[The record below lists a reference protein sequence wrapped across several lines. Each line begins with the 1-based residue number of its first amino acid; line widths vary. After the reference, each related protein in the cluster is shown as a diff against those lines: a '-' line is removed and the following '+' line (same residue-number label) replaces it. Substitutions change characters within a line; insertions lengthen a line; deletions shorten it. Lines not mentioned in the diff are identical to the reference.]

1 MIFKFYVKIFLLNN
15 CVSVV
20 FLKSCNGGNKKLLL
34 KWKKKIDNKN
44 VLLRIVVGEMSL
56 FFLYLRVVVF
66 ILI

>member
-1 MIFKFYVKIFLLNN
+1 M
-15 CVSVV
+15 
-20 FLKSCNGGNKKLLL
+20 
-34 KWKKKIDNKN
+34 KKKIDNKN